1 MSIQV
6 SFRELTIVLLTHLYL
21 VGYKAG
27 EQHISKSGGN
37 SSKSDLPPQAGTH
50 GQPDSHISGQGG
62 PEIMG
67 GKLFNSSKKSQKL
80 SYLILFKDQQVNVL
94 LVNRLMNN

>member
-6 SFRELTIVLLTHLYL
+6 SFRELSIVLLTHFYL

-27 EQHISKSGGN
+27 EQHLGKSTGD
-37 SSKSDLPPQAGTH
+37 SSKSNLPPQAGTH

-67 GKLFNSSKKSQKL
+67 GKLFNSSKKKKKL
-80 SYLILFKDQQVNVL
+80 SYLILF
-94 LVNRLMNN
+94 